1 MIKIDIK
8 LPINTAKGKKQLE
21 LNTCLKANEITAIF
35 GESGAGKT
43 TLLKII
49 AGLIKPE
56 FGRIEVGDELWLDT
70 QKNINLAIQKRKIGF
85 VFQDYALF
93 PNMSVKENI
102 SYAATS
108 KQKVEELLS
117 LMNLENLAK
126 IYPKNLSGGQA
137 QRVALA
143 RALARE
149 PQILLLDEPLSALD
163 FKMRSFLQDELVK
176 ILQHFKIT
184 TLLVSHDLAEI
195 YKLSHRI
202 LELSDGKII
211 KDARTNEFFTSS
223 NLSAKLRLS
232 ATLLEIK
239 KSDILMIFT
248 LLLNQDIVKITLSE
262 EEFLRTYKNVKIGDT
277 LLLSIKAFNPIVG
290 GKIKCNHRKIK

>member
-70 QKNINLAIQKRKIGF
+70 QKNINLAIQKRKISF

-262 EEFLRTYKNVKIGDT
+262 EEFLRTCKNVKIGDT
-277 LLLSIKAFNPIVG
+277 LLLSIKAFNPIIVG
-290 GKIKCNHRKIK
+290 KPDKQK

>member
-56 FGRIEVGDELWLDT
+56 FGRIEVGDGLWLDT

-232 ATLLEIK
+232 ATLLEMK
-239 KSDILMIFT
+239 KSDILVIFT

-262 EEFLRTYKNVKIGDT
+262 EEFLKSYKDVKIGDT
-277 LLLSIKAFNPIVG
+277 LLLSIKAFNPIIVG
-290 GKIKCNHRKIK
+290 KLDK

>member
-232 ATLLEIK
+232 ATLLEMK
-239 KSDILMIFT
+239 KSDILVIFT

-262 EEFLRTYKNVKIGDT
+262 EEFLKSYKDVKIGDT
-277 LLLSIKAFNPIVG
+277 LLLSIKAFNPIIVG
-290 GKIKCNHRKIK
+290 KL

>member
-49 AGLIKPE
+49 AGLIKPK
-56 FGRIEVGDELWLDT
+56 FGRIEVGDELWFDT
-70 QKNINLAIQKRKIGF
+70 QKNVNLAIQKRKIGF

-108 KQKVEELLS
+108 KQKAEELLS

-232 ATLLEIK
+232 ATLLEMK
-239 KSDILMIFT
+239 KSDILVIFT

-262 EEFLRTYKNVKIGDT
+262 EEFLKSYKDVKIGDT
-277 LLLSIKAFNPIVG
+277 LLLSIKAFNPIIVG
-290 GKIKCNHRKIK
+290 KLDK

>member
-56 FGRIEVGDELWLDT
+56 FGRIEVGDELWFDT
-70 QKNINLAIQKRKIGF
+70 QKNVNLAIQKRKIGF

-108 KQKVEELLS
+108 KQKAEELLS

-202 LELSDGKII
+202 LELKNGKII
-211 KDARTNEFFTSS
+211 KDFPKNEFFTHSS
-223 NLSAKLRLS
+223 ISAKLRLS

-239 KSDILMIFT
+239 KSDILVVLT
-248 LLLNQDIVKITLSE
+248 LLLNQDIIKITLSE
-262 EEFLRTYKNVKIGDT
+262 EEFLKAYQDIKIGDT
-277 LLLSIKAFNPIVG
+277 LLLSIKAFNPIIVG
-290 GKIKCNHRKIK
+290 KLDK

>member
-56 FGRIEVGDELWLDT
+56 FGRIEVGDELWFDT
-70 QKNINLAIQKRKIGF
+70 QKNVNLAIQKRKIGF

-102 SYAATS
+102 FYAATS
-108 KQKVEELLS
+108 KQKAEELLS
-117 LMNLENLAK
+117 LINLENLAK

-211 KDARTNEFFTSS
+211 KDARINEFFTSS

-232 ATLLEIK
+232 ATLLEMK
-239 KSDILMIFT
+239 KSDILVIFT

-262 EEFLRTYKNVKIGDT
+262 EEFLKSYKDVKIGDT
-277 LLLSIKAFNPIVG
+277 LLLSIKAFNPIIVG
-290 GKIKCNHRKIK
+290 KLDK

>member
-56 FGRIEVGDELWLDT
+56 FGRIEVGDELWFDT
-70 QKNINLAIQKRKIGF
+70 QKNVNLAIQKRKIGF

-108 KQKVEELLS
+108 KQKAEELLS

-239 KSDILMIFT
+239 KSDILVILT
-248 LLLNQDIVKITLSE
+248 LLLNQDIIKITLSE
-262 EEFLRTYKNVKIGDT
+262 EEFLKSYKDVKIGDT
-277 LLLSIKAFNPIVG
+277 LLLSIKAFNPIIVG
-290 GKIKCNHRKIK
+290 KLDK

>member
-21 LNTCLKANEITAIF
+21 LNTYLKANEITAIF

-211 KDARTNEFFTSS
+211 KDTRTNEFFTSS

-262 EEFLRTYKNVKIGDT
+262 EEFLRTYKDVKIGDT
-277 LLLSIKAFNPIVG
+277 LLLSIKAFNPIIVG
-290 GKIKCNHRKIK
+290 KLDKQK

>member
-35 GESGAGKT
+35 GESGVGKT

-56 FGRIEVGDELWLDT
+56 FGRIKVGDELWLDT

-211 KDARTNEFFTSS
+211 KDVRTNEFFTSS

-262 EEFLRTYKNVKIGDT
+262 EEFLRTYKDVKIGDT
-277 LLLSIKAFNPIVG
+277 LLLSIKAFNPIIVG
-290 GKIKCNHRKIK
+290 KLDKQK

>member
-56 FGRIEVGDELWLDT
+56 FGRIEVGDELWFDT
-70 QKNINLAIQKRKIGF
+70 QKNVNLAIQKRKIGF

-108 KQKVEELLS
+108 KQKAEELLS

-232 ATLLEIK
+232 ATLLEMK
-239 KSDILMIFT
+239 KSDILVIFT

-262 EEFLRTYKNVKIGDT
+262 EEFLKSYKDVKIGDT
-277 LLLSIKAFNPIVG
+277 LLLSIKAFNPIIVG
-290 GKIKCNHRKIK
+290 KL

>member
-8 LPINTAKGKKQLE
+8 LPLDTAKGKKE
-21 LNTCLKANEITAIF
+21 LVFNTHLKTNEITAIF
-35 GESGAGKT
+35 GENGVGKT

-56 FGRIEVGDELWLDT
+56 FGRIEVNNELWLDT
-70 QKNINLAIQKRKIGF
+70 QKNINLSIQKRKIGF

-108 KQKVEELLS
+108 KQKVEELLN
-117 LMNLENLAK
+117 LMNLENLAR

-163 FKMRSFLQDELVK
+163 FKMRSFLQDELMK

-202 LELSDGKII
+202 LELNNGKII
-211 KDARTNEFFTSS
+211 KDAKTNEFFTQS

-239 KSDILMIFT
+239 KSDILVIFT

-262 EEFLRTYKNVKIGDT
+262 EEFLKSYKDIKIGDT
-277 LLLSIKAFNPIVG
+277 LLLSIKAFNPIIV
-290 GKIKCNHRKIK
+290 GKI

>member
-56 FGRIEVGDELWLDT
+56 FGRIEVGDELWFDT
-70 QKNINLAIQKRKIGF
+70 QKNVNLGIQKRKIGF
-85 VFQDYALF
+85 VFQNYALF

-108 KQKVEELLS
+108 KQKAEELLS

-232 ATLLEIK
+232 ATLLEMK
-239 KSDILMIFT
+239 KSDILVIFT

-262 EEFLRTYKNVKIGDT
+262 EEFLKSYKDVKIGDT
-277 LLLSIKAFNPIVG
+277 LLLSIKAFNPIIVG
-290 GKIKCNHRKIK
+290 KLDK

>member
-56 FGRIEVGDELWLDT
+56 FGRIEVGDELWFDT
-70 QKNINLAIQKRKIGF
+70 QKNVNLAIQKRKIGF

-108 KQKVEELLS
+108 KQKAEELLS

-232 ATLLEIK
+232 ATLLEMK
-239 KSDILMIFT
+239 KSDILVIFT

-262 EEFLRTYKNVKIGDT
+262 EEFLKSYKDVKIGDT
-277 LLLSIKAFNPIVG
+277 LL
-290 GKIKCNHRKIK
+290 

>member
-8 LPINTAKGKKQLE
+8 FPINTAKGKKQLE

-277 LLLSIKAFNPIVG
+277 LLLSIKAFNPIIVG
-290 GKIKCNHRKIK
+290 KLDKQK

>member
-35 GESGAGKT
+35 GESGVGKT

-56 FGRIEVGDELWLDT
+56 FGRIKVGDELWLDT

-108 KQKVEELLS
+108 KQKAEELLN

-232 ATLLEIK
+232 ATLLEMK
-239 KSDILMIFT
+239 KSDILVIFT

-262 EEFLRTYKNVKIGDT
+262 EEFLKSYKDIKIGDT
-277 LLLSIKAFNPIVG
+277 LLLSIKAFNPIIVG
-290 GKIKCNHRKIK
+290 KL

>member
-176 ILQHFKIT
+176 ILQQFKIT

-277 LLLSIKAFNPIVG
+277 LLLSIKAFNPIIVG
-290 GKIKCNHRKIK
+290 KLDKQK

>member
-56 FGRIEVGDELWLDT
+56 FGRIEVGDELWFDT

-108 KQKVEELLS
+108 KQKAEELLS

-232 ATLLEIK
+232 ATLLEMK
-239 KSDILMIFT
+239 KSDILVIFT

-262 EEFLRTYKNVKIGDT
+262 EEFLKSYKDVKIGDT
-277 LLLSIKAFNPIVG
+277 LLLSIKAFNPIIVG
-290 GKIKCNHRKIK
+290 KLDK

>member
-56 FGRIEVGDELWLDT
+56 FGRIEVGDELWFDT
-70 QKNINLAIQKRKIGF
+70 QKNVNLAIQKRKIGF

-108 KQKVEELLS
+108 KQKAEELLS

-223 NLSAKLRLS
+223 NLSAKLHLS
-232 ATLLEIK
+232 ATLLEMK
-239 KSDILMIFT
+239 KSDILVIFT

-262 EEFLRTYKNVKIGDT
+262 EEFLKSYKDVKIGDT
-277 LLLSIKAFNPIVG
+277 LLLSIKAFNPIIVG
-290 GKIKCNHRKIK
+290 KLDK

>member
-277 LLLSIKAFNPIVG
+277 LLLFIKAFNPIIVG
-290 GKIKCNHRKIK
+290 KPDKQK

>member
-56 FGRIEVGDELWLDT
+56 FGRIEVGDELWFDT
-70 QKNINLAIQKRKIGF
+70 QKNVNLAIQKRKIGF
-85 VFQDYALF
+85 VFQNYALF

-108 KQKVEELLS
+108 KQKAEELLS

-211 KDARTNEFFTSS
+211 KDARINEFFTSS

-232 ATLLEIK
+232 ATLLEMK
-239 KSDILMIFT
+239 KSDILVIFT

-262 EEFLRTYKNVKIGDT
+262 EEFLKSYKDVKIGDT
-277 LLLSIKAFNPIVG
+277 LLLSIKAFNPIIVG
-290 GKIKCNHRKIK
+290 KLDK

>member
-56 FGRIEVGDELWLDT
+56 FGRIEVGDELWFDT
-70 QKNINLAIQKRKIGF
+70 QKNVNLAIQKRKIGF

-108 KQKVEELLS
+108 KQKAEELLS

-239 KSDILMIFT
+239 KSDILVVLT
-248 LLLNQDIVKITLSE
+248 LLLNQDIIKITLSE
-262 EEFLRTYKNVKIGDT
+262 EEFLKAYQDIKIGDT
-277 LLLSIKAFNPIVG
+277 LLLSIKAFNPIII
-290 GKIKCNHRKIK
+290 GKLDK

>member
-56 FGRIEVGDELWLDT
+56 FGRIEVGDELWFDT
-70 QKNINLAIQKRKIGF
+70 QKNVNLAIQKRKIGF

-108 KQKVEELLS
+108 KQKAEELLS

-232 ATLLEIK
+232 ATLLEMK
-239 KSDILMIFT
+239 KSDILVIFT

-262 EEFLRTYKNVKIGDT
+262 EEFLKSYKDVKIGDT
-277 LLLSIKAFNPIVG
+277 LLLSI
-290 GKIKCNHRKIK
+290 

>member
-35 GESGAGKT
+35 GESGVGKT

-108 KQKVEELLS
+108 KQKAEELLS

-232 ATLLEIK
+232 ATLLEMK
-239 KSDILMIFT
+239 KSDILVIFT

-262 EEFLRTYKNVKIGDT
+262 EEFLKSYKDVKIGDT
-277 LLLSIKAFNPIVG
+277 LLLSIKAFNPIIVG
-290 GKIKCNHRKIK
+290 KL

>member
-56 FGRIEVGDELWLDT
+56 FGRIEVGDELWFDT
-70 QKNINLAIQKRKIGF
+70 QKNVNLAIQKRKIGF

-108 KQKVEELLS
+108 KQKAEELLS

-232 ATLLEIK
+232 ATLLEMK
-239 KSDILMIFT
+239 KSDILVIFT

-262 EEFLRTYKNVKIGDT
+262 EEFLKSYKDVKIGDT
-277 LLLSIKAFNPIVG
+277 LLLSIKAFN
-290 GKIKCNHRKIK
+290 

>member
-35 GESGAGKT
+35 GESGVGKT

-56 FGRIEVGDELWLDT
+56 FGRIKVGDELWLDT

-108 KQKVEELLS
+108 KQKAEELLS

-232 ATLLEIK
+232 ATLLEMK
-239 KSDILMIFT
+239 KSDILVIFT

-262 EEFLRTYKNVKIGDT
+262 EEFLKSYKDIKIGDT
-277 LLLSIKAFNPIVG
+277 LLLSIKAFNPIIVG
-290 GKIKCNHRKIK
+290 KL

>member
-56 FGRIEVGDELWLDT
+56 FGRIEVGDELWFDT
-70 QKNINLAIQKRKIGF
+70 QKNVNLAIQKRKIGF

-108 KQKVEELLS
+108 KQKAEELLS

-232 ATLLEIK
+232 ATLLEMK
-239 KSDILMIFT
+239 KSDILVIFT

-262 EEFLRTYKNVKIGDT
+262 EEFLKAYKDVKIGDT
-277 LLLSIKAFNPIVG
+277 LLLSIKAFNPIIVG
-290 GKIKCNHRKIK
+290 KLDK

>member
-56 FGRIEVGDELWLDT
+56 FGRIEVGDELWFDT
-70 QKNINLAIQKRKIGF
+70 QKNVNLAIQKRKIGF

-108 KQKVEELLS
+108 KQKAEELLS

-232 ATLLEIK
+232 ATLLEMK
-239 KSDILMIFT
+239 KSDILVIFT

-262 EEFLRTYKNVKIGDT
+262 EEFLKSYKDVKIGDT
-277 LLLSIKAFNPIVG
+277 LLLSIKAFNPVIVG
-290 GKIKCNHRKIK
+290 KLDK

>member
-202 LELSDGKII
+202 LELSNGKII

-262 EEFLRTYKNVKIGDT
+262 EEFLRTYKDVKIGDT
-277 LLLSIKAFNPIVG
+277 LLLSIKAFNPIIVG
-290 GKIKCNHRKIK
+290 KLDK

>member
-56 FGRIEVGDELWLDT
+56 FGRIEVGDELWFDT
-70 QKNINLAIQKRKIGF
+70 QKNVNLAIQKRKIGF

-108 KQKVEELLS
+108 KQKAEELLS

-126 IYPKNLSGGQA
+126 IYPKNLSSGQA

-223 NLSAKLRLS
+223 NLSAKLHLS
-232 ATLLEIK
+232 ATLLEMK
-239 KSDILMIFT
+239 KSDILVIFT

-262 EEFLRTYKNVKIGDT
+262 EEFLKSYKDVKIGDT
-277 LLLSIKAFNPIVG
+277 LLLSIKAFNPIIVG
-290 GKIKCNHRKIK
+290 KLDK

>member
-21 LNTCLKANEITAIF
+21 LNTCLKTNEITAIF

-211 KDARTNEFFTSS
+211 KDARTNKFFTSS

-239 KSDILMIFT
+239 KSDILVIFT

-262 EEFLRTYKNVKIGDT
+262 EEFLKSYKDIKIGDT
-277 LLLSIKAFNPIVG
+277 LLLSIKAFNPIIVG
-290 GKIKCNHRKIK
+290 KLDK

>member
-56 FGRIEVGDELWLDT
+56 FGRIEVGDELWFDT
-70 QKNINLAIQKRKIGF
+70 QKNVNLAIQKRKIGF

-102 SYAATS
+102 FYAATS
-108 KQKVEELLS
+108 KQKAEELLS

-211 KDARTNEFFTSS
+211 KDARINEFFTSS

-232 ATLLEIK
+232 ATLLEMK
-239 KSDILMIFT
+239 KSDILVIFT

-262 EEFLRTYKNVKIGDT
+262 EEFLKSYKDVKIGDT
-277 LLLSIKAFNPIVG
+277 LLLSIKAFNPIIVG
-290 GKIKCNHRKIK
+290 KLDK

>member
-277 LLLSIKAFNPIVG
+277 LL
-290 GKIKCNHRKIK
+290 

>member
-8 LPINTAKGKKQLE
+8 LPINTAKSKKQLE

-277 LLLSIKAFNPIVG
+277 LLLSIKAFNPIIVG
-290 GKIKCNHRKIK
+290 KLDKQK

>member
-35 GESGAGKT
+35 GESGVGKT

-56 FGRIEVGDELWLDT
+56 FGRIKVGDELWLDT

-108 KQKVEELLS
+108 KQKAEELLS

-232 ATLLEIK
+232 ATLLEMK
-239 KSDILMIFT
+239 KSDILVIFT

-262 EEFLRTYKNVKIGDT
+262 EEFLRSYKDIKIGDT
-277 LLLSIKAFNPIVG
+277 LLLSIKAFNPIIVG
-290 GKIKCNHRKIK
+290 KL

>member
-56 FGRIEVGDELWLDT
+56 FGRIEVGDELWFDT
-70 QKNINLAIQKRKIGF
+70 QKNVNLAIQKRKIGF

-108 KQKVEELLS
+108 KQKAEELLS

-232 ATLLEIK
+232 VTLLEMK
-239 KSDILMIFT
+239 KSDILVIFT

-262 EEFLRTYKNVKIGDT
+262 EEFLKSYKDVKIGDT
-277 LLLSIKAFNPIVG
+277 LLLSIKAFNPIIVG
-290 GKIKCNHRKIK
+290 KLDK